1 MQSSEPTDPLL
12 GIPADE
18 ETGAKNVDL
27 VVPVQNID

>member
-18 ETGAKNVDL
+18 ETGAKNVEL
-27 VVPVQNID
+27 GVPV